1 MKRKKIKV
9 LFVCTGNSCRSQ
21 IAEGLLRS
29 KAGECFEVYSA
40 GTHPSHVHPMATEI
54 MKEKGIDI
62 SNHTS
67 DHIDNYLDF
76 GIDVVITVCDSAN
89 QLCPT
94 FPVNVKK
101 AHWSIE
107 DPFRGWTYKTSQ
119 LDSFRKTME
128 DIENRI
134 TIFIKDSLDN

>member
-1 MKRKKIKV
+1 
-9 LFVCTGNSCRSQ
+9 
-21 IAEGLLRS
+21 
-29 KAGECFEVYSA
+29 
-40 GTHPSHVHPMATEI
+40 
-54 MKEKGIDI
+54 
-62 SNHTS
+62 
-67 DHIDNYLDF
+67 
-76 GIDVVITVCDSAN
+76 VCDSAN